1 MAHHTTLLNE
11 VAAVNKPNSPLWLQ
25 STVADFRS
33 GPPRL
38 YIQRVSFKDQTTSA
52 SQTVLTEAGDARPRP
67 ANQNGCLIVIY
78 GHEMGRR
85 VQVGAEP
92 LTIGRSPNCE
102 VPIDQESVSR
112 KHCQI
117 RFEDG
122 GFLVRDLGSTNGT
135 YVNDDLIEPQGRLR
149 HGDQLKVG
157 RTILKFIVGDDVEV
171 QYHEEI
177 YRLMTTDG
185 LTQLNNKRYFDEM
198 LDREVARAKRY
209 KRTFSLLVFDL
220 DHFKAVND
228 RFGHLAGDAI
238 LRQLGAVL
246 LGRLRVNDVLARVGG
261 EEFALITPEVG
272 LDGAKELAGK
282 INRLIGDTRFEFE
295 GSPIEVTVSVGVA
308 EWQAHYE
315 DAWDLFKAADD
326 KMYEAKRAGR
336 NQVCS

>member
-1 MAHHTTLLNE
+1 M
-11 VAAVNKPNSPLWLQ
+11 P
-25 STVADFRS
+25 
-33 GPPRL
+33 
-38 YIQRVSFKDQTTSA
+38 FKDQTTSA
-52 SQTVLTEAGDARPRP
+52 SQTVLTEVGEARSPRP

-85 VQVGAEP
+85 VQVSTEP

-102 VPIDQESVSR
+102 VPVDQESVSR
-112 KHCQI
+112 HHCRI
-117 RFEDG
+117 RFEG
-122 GFLVRDLGSTNGT
+122 GEFLVRDLGSTNGT
-135 YVNDDLIEPQGRLR
+135 YVNDDLLADQGRLR

-157 RTILKFIVGDDVEV
+157 RTILKFIVGDDVEA

-185 LTQLNNKRYFDEM
+185 LTQLNNRRYFDEM

-209 KRTFSLLVFDL
+209 KRSFSLLVFDI
-220 DHFKAVND
+220 DHFKKVND

-246 LGRLRVNDVLARVGG
+246 LGRLRVNDVLARIGG

-272 LDGAKELAGK
+272 LDGARELAGK
-282 INRLIGDTRFEFE
+282 INRLIGDTRFEFD
-295 GSPIEVTVSVGVA
+295 GSAVQVTVSVGAA
-308 EWQAHYE
+308 EWQEEYE

-336 NQVCS
+336 NQVCF